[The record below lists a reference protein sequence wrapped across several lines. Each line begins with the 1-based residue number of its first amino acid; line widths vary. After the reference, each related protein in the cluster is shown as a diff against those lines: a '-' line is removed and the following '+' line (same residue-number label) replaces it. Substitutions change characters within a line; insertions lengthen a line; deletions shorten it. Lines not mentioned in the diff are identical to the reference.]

1 MTLAPRPKRITPPA
15 APGELLKQ
23 FLSPPRRHIAET
35 DNAAGYLEKIRDLP
49 CLKCGMEPCEA
60 AHVRFASAAYG
71 KSSGLGKKPDD
82 KWALS
87 LCASCH
93 RLSRDAQHNRGE
105 QQFWNDLGI
114 NPLIVCEQLWAQ
126 RGDIVA
132 MRAVV
137 MVAIA
142 NRGKQ

>member
-1 MTLAPRPKRITPPA
+1 MRSAHPKRLTPPS
-15 APGELLKQ
+15 APGELLKS
-23 FLSPPRRHIAET
+23 FLSAPKPRKAEG
-35 DNAAGYLEKIRDLP
+35 DNSADYLDKIRDLP

-87 LCASCH
+87 LCSYCH
-93 RLSRDAQHNRGE
+93 RLSRYSQHNRGE

-114 NPLIVCEQLWAQ
+114 NPLRVCEQLWDQ
-126 RGDIVA
+126 RDDLVA
-132 MRAVV
+132 MRHVV
-137 MVAIA
+137 MVTIA
-142 NRGKQ
+142 NRGKR